1 MLFPT
6 LIAACYEHL
15 GNAAV
20 AGIDLAMD
28 LLAEFLEGNVRAW
41 HADEPPVDGV
51 ARAFLVRR
59 FGRAR
64 IVLVPGLRMHQG

>member
-51 ARAFLVRR
+51 AGAFLVRR

-64 IVLVPGLRMHQG
+64 IVLVPGM